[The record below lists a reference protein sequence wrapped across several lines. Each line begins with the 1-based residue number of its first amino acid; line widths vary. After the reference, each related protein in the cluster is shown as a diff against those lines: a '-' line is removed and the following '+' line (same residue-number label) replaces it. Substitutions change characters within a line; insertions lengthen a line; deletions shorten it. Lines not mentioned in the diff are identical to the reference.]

1 MNYNINKNLGL
12 VFLLI
17 FAFLFLY
24 SCENSSEENKKELVN
39 FIKKYEEEVSPLYKE
54 FNLASYNASI
64 TGNEADY
71 KKAVQLE
78 IELTKIYSNKEK
90 LETLKKIKESG
101 KITDTL
107 LNRQL
112 EILYNKFIQYQVDE
126 DLLRDIITLES
137 EIQRKFSIYRPVIN
151 EKEISDLEIEEVL
164 SHSSDTEELKEHWL
178 ASKKVS
184 KEIETDL
191 IDLVKKRNK
200 VATELGFSNYYEM
213 MLITNGQNPND
224 IENLFEELDI
234 MTEGPYSELKA
245 SIDEALSKKYGV
257 PQEELMP
264 WHYQNRFFQSA
275 PIIYEVNFDKYY
287 KNEDL
292 VNLTK
297 VYYSSIGLDMTDILD
312 NSDLYPKEGKSQL
325 AYTTNIDKSGVVK
338 ILTNV
343 KDNEYSM
350 YALLYETGF
359 ASTIKYIDKD
369 LPYILREPSHFIIS
383 DATGN
388 IFHRL
393 SKNSAWLKNYVG
405 ISKEEQIRIND
416 LAKKQLRLEKFVFSR
431 WAQVM
436 FHFEK
441 SLYENPDQDLNVLWW
456 ELVSHY
462 QLLTKPEGRNEPDWA
477 SKTHIIS
484 YPCSYHNYMLGEL
497 LASQVCFYIRNNVLL
512 NKNIDYFPN
521 ENAIG
526 EYLIEHFFKL
536 GASKKWDK
544 IIEDATGESLSP
556 VFFANQYIRIQ

>member
-1 MNYNINKNLGL
+1 MNYNLNKNLGFI
-12 VFLLI
+12 FLLT
-17 FAFLFLY
+17 FTFLFLY
-24 SCENSSEENKKELVN
+24 SCENTSEENKNELIN
-39 FIKKYEEEVSPLYKE
+39 FIKEYEEEVAPLYKE

-90 LETLKKIKESG
+90 LEILKKIKESG
-101 KITDTL
+101 NITDTL

-112 EILYNKFIQYQVDE
+112 DILYNKFIQYQVDE
-126 DLLRDIITLES
+126 KLLRDIITLES
-137 EIQRKFSIYRPVIN
+137 EIQRKFSTYRPIIN
-151 EKEISDLEIEEVL
+151 DKEISDLEIEEVL
-164 SHSSDTEELKEHWL
+164 SNSSDSEELKEYWT
-178 ASKKVS
+178 ASKQVA
-184 KEIETDL
+184 KEIEKDL
-191 IDLVKKRNK
+191 IGLVKKRNK

-213 MLITNGQNPND
+213 MLVTNGQNPKE
-224 IENLFEELDI
+224 IENLFVELDI

-245 SIDEALSKKYGV
+245 SIDEALSKKYGI
-257 PQEELMP
+257 PKEELMP

-275 PIIYEVNFDKYY
+275 PIIYEINFDKYY

-292 VNLTK
+292 VNLVQ
-297 VYYSSIGLDMTDILD
+297 VYYSSIGLDMTDVLS

-325 AYTTNIDKSGVVK
+325 AYTTNIDNSGAVK
-338 ILTNV
+338 ILTNL

-369 LPYILREPSHFIIS
+369 LPYILREPAHFIIS
-383 DATGN
+383 DATGD
-388 IFHRL
+388 IFHSL
-393 SKNSAWLKNYVG
+393 SRNAAWLKNYVG
-405 ISKEEQIRIND
+405 ISKQEQNRINE

-436 FHFEK
+436 YHFEK
-441 SLYENPDQDLNVLWW
+441 SLYENPDQNLNKLWW
-456 ELVSHY
+456 ELVSQY
-462 QLLTKPEGRNEPDWA
+462 QLLTKPEGRDEPDWA

-484 YPCSYHNYMLGEL
+484 YPCTYHNYMLGEL
-497 LASQVCFYIRNNVLL
+497 LASQVYFYIRNNVTK

-521 ENAIG
+521 ELAIG
-526 EYLIEHFFKL
+526 EYLIENFFKL

-544 IIEDATGESLSP
+544 MIEDATGESLSP